1 MAFNRTERISE
12 EIKREL
18 SSIIRTVKDPRMSS
32 MTSIVSAS
40 VTKDLKYVK
49 VYVSVLG
56 TEEEKNGTMEALKS
70 ATGYIK
76 KEIGARGL
84 RSIIEKA
91 MQKVMYSIPDMTDAK
106 KVVVTSGVIDGTE
119 DALVY
124 GARNKKIA

>member
-56 TEEEKNGTMEALKS
+56 SEEEKKGTMEALKS

-76 KEIGARGL
+76 KEIGSRLNL
-84 RSIIEKA
+84 RCVPHPTFVLDTSIDYGMHINELLSKIN
-91 MQKVMYSIPDMTDAK
+91 K
-106 KVVVTSGVIDGTE
+106 DGE
-119 DALVY
+119 
-124 GARNKKIA
+124 